1 MDDSTQLNEP
11 TRPDFTIPHGAFDA
25 DLTQAAAHVSSE
37 APPIAISKPI
47 YTPPPLPTQWQPP
60 LTAPNGFGRPVQR
73 SNWLY
78 VLIAVGV
85 LLIAFLFSMG
95 ALVYRQVL
103 NAQTEAPTAAEI
115 VAAGQGAITATPFAT
130 QPITPEATAT
140 QGLTIQPWDGK
151 QRFTML
157 LMGIDKRP
165 GESGTAFRT
174 DTLMIVSLDPVT
186 HSIGVLSVPRDL
198 FVTIPPNT
206 VVGNSYGLQRI
217 NSAYTIGELARPG
230 YGAQLAVQTV
240 QYNMGIRINDYVVVE
255 FGTVIGAVDT
265 VGGVDI
271 DVPAPINDPE
281 YPDMNF
287 GYSPLHIPA
296 GHIHMDGT
304 LALKY
309 ARSRHESSDLDRAK
323 RQQQVILAIRDKVLS
338 LNMAPQLIT
347 QAPAI
352 WSQLNSGIHTDLT
365 LEQLIQLGLY
375 AKDVPKENVHQG
387 VVDYGYV
394 TSQVWQGM
402 DILVPNRAAIGPLM
416 VKVFGAGYNG

>member
-1 MDDSTQLNEP
+1 
-11 TRPDFTIPHGAFDA
+11 
-25 DLTQAAAHVSSE
+25 
-37 APPIAISKPI
+37 
-47 YTPPPLPTQWQPP
+47 
-60 LTAPNGFGRPVQR
+60 
-73 SNWLY
+73 
-78 VLIAVGV
+78 
-85 LLIAFLFSMG
+85 
-95 ALVYRQVL
+95 
-103 NAQTEAPTAAEI
+103 
-115 VAAGQGAITATPFAT
+115 
-130 QPITPEATAT
+130 
-140 QGLTIQPWDGK
+140 
-151 QRFTML
+151 
-157 LMGIDKRP
+157 
-165 GESGTAFRT
+165 
-174 DTLMIVSLDPVT
+174 
-186 HSIGVLSVPRDL
+186 
-198 FVTIPPNT
+198 
-206 VVGNSYGLQRI
+206 
-217 NSAYTIGELARPG
+217 
-230 YGAQLAVQTV
+230 LAVQTV